1 MNNLSSIYLSLGSN
15 IGNRENNLKLAL
27 KELSEILRIKKISS
41 IYETEPLLYQKQE
54 NFLNI
59 VVEVSYFDEAESLL
73 KNIKDIEKKMGRK
86 ATFRFGPRIID
97 IDIIFFNGKEI
108 NDENLTIPHKEWKN
122 RLFVIAPLYEVLDRK
137 IEESKFNI
145 SNQKVI
151 RIGSIKI

>member
-41 IYETEPLLYQKQE
+41 IYETEPLLYQKQD
-54 NFLNI
+54 NFFNI

-73 KNIKDIEKKMGRK
+73 KNIKAIEKKMGRE
-86 ATFRFGPRIID
+86 ATLRFGPRIID
-97 IDIIFFNGKEI
+97 IDIIFFNGQEI
-108 NDENLTIPHKEWKN
+108 NDESLTIPHKEWKN

>member
-27 KELSEILRIKKISS
+27 KELSKILRIKKISS
-41 IYETEPLLYQKQE
+41 IYETEPLLYQKQD

-73 KNIKDIEKKMGRK
+73 KNIKDIEKKTGRE

-97 IDIIFFNGKEI
+97 IDIIFFNGQEI
-108 NDENLTIPHKEWKN
+108 NDEILTVPHKEWKN
-122 RLFVIAPLYEVLDRK
+122 RLFVIAPLYEVLDRE
-137 IEESKFNI
+137 IEKSKFNI

>member
-27 KELSEILRIKKISS
+27 KELSEILRINKISS
-41 IYETEPLLYQKQE
+41 LYETEPLLYQKQD

-73 KNIKDIEKKMGRK
+73 KNIKAIEKKMGRE
-86 ATFRFGPRIID
+86 ATLRFGPRIID
-97 IDIIFFNGKEI
+97 IDIIFFNGQEI
-108 NDENLTIPHKEWKN
+108 NDEILTIPHKEWKN

>member
-122 RLFVIAPLYEVLDRK
+122 RLFVIAPLYEVLDRE
-137 IEESKFNI
+137 IEKSKFNI

>member
-41 IYETEPLLYQKQE
+41 IYETEPLLYQKQD

-73 KNIKDIEKKMGRK
+73 KNIKAIEKKMGRE
-86 ATFRFGPRIID
+86 ATLRIGPRIID
-97 IDIIFFNGKEI
+97 IDIIFFNWHEI
-108 NDENLTIPHKEWKN
+108 NDECLTIPHKEWKN

-145 SNQKVI
+145 SNQKVV

>member
-41 IYETEPLLYQKQE
+41 IYETEPLLYQKQD

-73 KNIKDIEKKMGRK
+73 KNIKAIEKKMGRE
-86 ATFRFGPRIID
+86 ATLRFGPRIID
-97 IDIIFFNGKEI
+97 IDIIFFNGQEI
-108 NDENLTIPHKEWKN
+108 NDESLTIPHKEWKN

-145 SNQKVI
+145 SNQKVV

>member
-41 IYETEPLLYQKQE
+41 IYETEPLLYQKQD

-59 VVEVSYFDEAESLL
+59 VVEVSYFDEAQSLL

-86 ATFRFGPRIID
+86 ATFRFGTRIID
-97 IDIIFFNGKEI
+97 IDIIFFNGQEI
-108 NDENLTIPHKEWKN
+108 NDESLTIPHKEWKN

>member
-15 IGNRENNLKLAL
+15 IGNREKNLKLAL

-41 IYETEPLLYQKQE
+41 IYETEPLLYQKQD

-59 VVEVSYFDEAESLL
+59 IVEVSYFDEAESLL

-97 IDIIFFNGKEI
+97 IDIIFFNGQEI
-108 NDENLTIPHKEWKN
+108 NDESLTIPHKEWKN
-122 RLFVIAPLYEVLDRK
+122 RLFVIAPLYEVLERE

>member
-15 IGNRENNLKLAL
+15 IGNREKNLKLAL

-73 KNIKDIEKKMGRK
+73 KNIKAIEKKMGRE
-86 ATFRFGPRIID
+86 ATLRFGPRIID
-97 IDIIFFNGKEI
+97 IDIIFFNEQEI
-108 NDENLTIPHKEWKN
+108 NDESLTIPHKEWKN

>member
-41 IYETEPLLYQKQE
+41 IYETEPLLYQKQD

-97 IDIIFFNGKEI
+97 IDIIFFNGQEI
-108 NDENLTIPHKEWKN
+108 NDESLTIPHKEWKN
-122 RLFVIAPLYEVLDRK
+122 RLFVVAPLYEVLDRE

>member
-15 IGNRENNLKLAL
+15 VGDRENNLKLAL

-41 IYETEPLLYQKQE
+41 IYETEPLLYQKQD

-73 KNIKDIEKKMGRK
+73 KNIKAIEKKMGRE
-86 ATFRFGPRIID
+86 ATLRFGPRIID
-97 IDIIFFNGKEI
+97 IDIIFFNGQEI
-108 NDENLTIPHKEWKN
+108 NDESLTIPHKEWKN